1 MQGARKT
8 KRDTATSLYFDT
20 NFKDPPGG
28 WNDKMSEGKR
38 CIVHQEGIVGAFL
51 HYFYIVDYT

>member
-38 CIVHQEGIVGAFL
+38 CIVYQEGIVGAFL
-51 HYFYIVDYT
+51 HYF